1 MPKVSKVKAYQILD
15 CRADPTVKVQIVL
28 DNGVSAVASVPS
40 GKSKGKYEA
49 LELRDKNKH
58 FCGRGVQK
66 ACQNIEE
73 IIQKAIK
80 GFEVAEQKKLDNFLI
95 ELDGTPNKS
104 KLGANA
110 ILAVSL
116 AYARVSAKTLGL
128 PLFKYIQIA
137 AEQIGLKSEEKFP
150 YPMLNILN
158 GGVHASNNV
167 DIQEF
172 IVIPQF
178 ETFSKNIEAG
188 CRIYKALEEI
198 LKSLKMPTLVGDE
211 GGFAPNL
218 SSHTE
223 GLELLKQAVEQVKLK
238 LGKDVFLGIDVAS
251 SQLYKAEEKFY
262 YFNLEKV
269 ALSYKQL
276 TALYK
281 EWQKKF
287 HLLTVED
294 GLAEEDY
301 EGWSYLT
308 NQLKD
313 KLILVGDDL
322 FVTNPKRLEMG
333 IEKGMANA
341 VLVKVNQIGTLTESL
356 QVCKL
361 ARQANYKIVISHRSG
376 ETTDDFIAD
385 LAYGIGA
392 DFIKAGAPA
401 RGERVAKYNKLLEIE
416 FSLNK

>member
-28 DNGVSAVASVPS
+28 DNGISAVASVPS

-80 GFEVAEQKKLDNFLI
+80 GFEIAEQKKLDNFLI

-116 AYARVSAKTLGL
+116 AYARVSAKALGL

-178 ETFSKNIEAG
+178 ETFSKNIESG